1 LSEVDIL
8 IMTSLHESVGTLLCR
23 NMLTY
28 SSVDS
33 LCANVFDR
41 AFQRIILMRG

>member
-8 IMTSLHESVGTLLCR
+8 IMTSLHESVGTLLGR
-23 NMLTY
+23 NMLT

-33 LCANVFDR
+33 LCANVFDC
-41 AFQRIILMRG
+41 AFQRITLMRG